1 MCVCVKVAQLC
12 LTICDPMDHTVC
24 GALQAIILEWVSL
37 CPLHVVIFIFR
48 PADMSPMYIVFN
60 KYLLNGLNVND
71 NSRDE
76 SIIQQGGE
84 GLL

>member
-1 MCVCVKVAQLC
+1 
-12 LTICDPMDHTVC
+12 
-24 GALQAIILEWVSL
+24 
-37 CPLHVVIFIFR
+37 
-48 PADMSPMYIVFN
+48 MSPMYIVFN